1 MEKTMDFAELEEL
14 KAQFDILNE
23 KLERQTIINETLLK
37 ESMKQKLSY
46 VDRTYRMYR
55 NAGLITTP
63 IMLALLL
70 LYKAPLAM
78 CIFIVVSLI
87 MEQILYRREFR
98 KLDTKTLM
106 SLEHIDAVERVAI
119 FRKNFRRINTLMLIP
134 GITIFILFVGLVT
147 GYKFDA
153 GTVLLYLI
161 FVLITLTY
169 EVVRQRK
176 MFKNLDA
183 VLKLIEELRSE
194 E

>member
-23 KLERQTIINETLLK
+23 KLERQTIINETLIK

-106 SLEHIDAVERVAI
+106 SLGHIDAVERVAI

-183 VLKLIEELRSE
+183 VLKLIEELKSE

>member
-23 KLERQTIINETLLK
+23 KLERQTIINETLIK

-106 SLEHIDAVERVAI
+106 SLGHIDAVERVAI

-169 EVVRQRK
+169 EIVRQRK